1 MRLLKKLRVTK
12 LDQGGFT
19 LIELLVVIG
28 ILAILLAITLI
39 AINPSQHF
47 QGARN
52 AQRQSDVVAILD
64 AIYEYEAANKGN
76 LPANLTAVTSTPAE
90 ITNDLTTFPTGVD
103 LCTDLVPTYIADLP
117 LDPTIGSKT
126 PTSSASACGAT
137 KYDTGYTIAKSASN
151 RFTIAAPEG
160 LTDGNTNIS
169 VTR

>member
-76 LPANLTAVTSTPAE
+76 LPASVNSLGSSATVIGEGGSGDV
-90 ITNDLTTFPTGVD
+90 N
-103 LCTDLVPTYIADLP
+103 LCTDLAPTYIADLP
-117 LDPTIGSKT
+117 TDPSSGTITG
-126 PTSSASACGAT
+126 GAT
-137 KYDTGYTIAKSASN
+137 PCASGTTAYDTGYTIEKSASSN
-151 RFTIAAPEG
+151 RITIAAPSAEG
-160 LTDGNTNIS
+160 GETIS